1 MDRTRL
7 PGEPGNHAWR
17 RFRPGP
23 VPARGAPTGYGRE
36 TGLGQSDL
44 TTRRSA
50 GTRPG
55 SLEYR
60 RPEQNSVSDIDWW
73 RAAQMQE
80 NSVPNTKNAVRRTR
94 SGRSAATGV
103 LALVVA
109 LSVLI
114 LAAGAGG
121 HEAQPQAEPDSHA
134 TPDAAAQATGFSP
147 AELEAAYG
155 LSTSPDAGAGQTIA
169 IVDSFDDSGIGA
181 QLAAFDAGF
190 SLPPCVASC
199 FTRVDQN
206 GGTDYPSDAPAD
218 WALEIA
224 MDVEWA
230 HAIAPGAQILLVEA
244 ASASMSDLLVAERYA
259 GAHATYVSNSWG
271 NPEFPTETADNATFA
286 DPGVSYFAAVADSPG
301 RTQYPA
307 TAPNVVAVGGDER
320 SSTGAVPWTSGGGG
334 CSAYEPASA
343 GQAGIAEAAGCS
355 SSQSTPAV
363 SANAVNIPVLAE
375 GSVWENAGGTSFATV
390 LWAAAAADSGQFV
403 TNQAIASG
411 SIPLQG
417 IVGGTLLKTGLGDL
431 GVLPETVGEFA
442 NVVAAGFAAGF
453 ANTL

>member
-1 MDRTRL
+1 M
-7 PGEPGNHAWR
+7 A
-17 RFRPGP
+17 
-23 VPARGAPTGYGRE
+23 
-36 TGLGQSDL
+36 
-44 TTRRSA
+44 
-50 GTRPG
+50 
-55 SLEYR
+55 
-60 RPEQNSVSDIDWW
+60 
-73 RAAQMQE
+73 
-80 NSVPNTKNAVRRTR
+80 
-94 SGRSAATGV
+94 V

-109 LSVLI
+109 LSVLV
-114 LAAGAGG
+114 LATGAPA
-121 HEAQPQAEPDSHA
+121 HAVRLQAQPDSHA
-134 TPDAAAQATGFSP
+134 TPDATAQATGFSP

-155 LSTSPDAGAGQTIA
+155 LSTSPEAGAGQTIA
-169 IVDSFDDSGIGA
+169 IVDSYDDAGIAA
-181 QLAAFDAGF
+181 QLAAFDTAF
-190 SLPPCVASC
+190 SLPPCAASC

-206 GGTDYPSDAPAD
+206 GGTDYPAPAAAD

-230 HAIAPGAQILLVEA
+230 HAVAPGAHILLVEA

-271 NPEFPTETADNATFA
+271 YPEFAAETADAATFA
-286 DPGVSYFAAVADSPG
+286 APGVSYFAAVADSPG

-343 GQAGIAEAAGCS
+343 EQASIAEAAGCS
-355 SSQSTPAV
+355 TSESTPAV

-375 GSVWENAGGTSFATV
+375 GSVWVNAGGTSFATV
-390 LWAAAAADSGQFV
+390 LWAAAAADSGQLV

-431 GVLPETVGEFA
+431 GVLPRTVSEFC
-442 NVVAAGFAAGF
+442 NMVAASFDA
-453 ANTL
+453 TV